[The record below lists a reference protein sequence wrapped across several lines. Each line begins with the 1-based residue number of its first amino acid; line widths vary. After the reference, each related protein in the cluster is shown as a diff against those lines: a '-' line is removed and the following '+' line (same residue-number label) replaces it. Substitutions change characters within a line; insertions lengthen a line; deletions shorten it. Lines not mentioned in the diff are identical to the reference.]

1 MSLPFCEFCFTEFDS
16 KSNINKHQKTSI
28 YCIKIQKE
36 KDPSKTIE
44 IIVHECDFCKRQLS
58 TKYALQKHLTTCK
71 IKLKS
76 VKKEE
81 SELIKVKKEMT
92 KLQEEVAQL
101 KEKPSITVNN
111 TDNSVKTIT
120 ANTHNYSSLLD
131 FSTESVTETFKKHYN
146 KIEHLLQGDQKH
158 LADVTVKHLLSG
170 KDQPMYYVTDRS
182 RNKFMYTDSDKNEK
196 EDANASILRS
206 LVYRGVKPI
215 VKGLYQDEFKRLRKE
230 LAMYQRKDDDDEDAD
245 ACVMSRHRDLKE
257 LEEAYHQMDIIKE
270 SDDYVV
276 QLSKCL
282 PSSIRDRIYKDNLDM
297 IDSVEYDSDD
307 EFKRQLEHE
316 SRMIGDYSVLEL
328 QKYKDLY
335 NQTGETR
342 GPPSII
348 ENPKYR
354 KEFVSFLNEVI

>member
-1 MSLPFCEFCFTEFDS
+1 MPFCEYCNREFDN
-16 KSNINKHQKTSI
+16 KSNVNKHQKTSL
-28 YCIKIQKE
+28 YCIKIQRE
-36 KDPSKTIE
+36 KDPSKNLE
-44 IIVHECDFCKRQLS
+44 IIVHECEFCKRQLT
-58 TKYALQKHLTTCK
+58 TKYSLQTHLTTCK
-71 IKLKS
+71 EKLKS
-76 VKKEE
+76 MEKED
-81 SELIKVKKEMT
+81 SEMAIMKKEMSN
-92 KLQEEVAQL
+92 LQKEVAQL
-101 KEKPSITVNN
+101 KEKPTITVTNNTNNN
-111 TDNSVKTIT
+111 TDNSIKTI
-120 ANTHNYSSLLD
+120 THNYSSLLD
-131 FSTESVTETFKKHYN
+131 CSTESITEMLRKHYN

-230 LAMYQRKDDDDEDAD
+230 LAMYQRKDDEDAD

-282 PSSIRDRIYKDNLDM
+282 PSSIRDRIYR
-297 IDSVEYDSDD
+297 DSLIMRETIEYDSDD

-328 QKYKDLY
+328 QKYKDIY
-335 NQTGETR
+335 RQTGETR

-354 KEFVSFLNEVI
+354 KEFVSFLTET